1 MELKKQLTPFEL
13 TELIKT
19 FYQLTISPLPNF
31 KKEMELT
38 FEVSQKEYEQYG
50 DIIYERTGKSDQFK
64 HRISGIVLTYQ
75 NVKDINCECIIAQTN
90 CEMYEISFGNRFWVT
105 LIIINVP
112 KEIII
117 QNNTYKS
124 CGNISWT
131 C

>member
-1 MELKKQLTPFEL
+1 MKKINITYVVVA
-13 TELIKT
+13 IIIASGIVGYGYVNYK
-19 FYQLTISPLPNF
+19 

-124 CGNISWT
+124 CGNIS
-131 C
+131 